1 MSTFIQENR
10 RKSLCSPPIKMV
22 RGKSDRKEE
31 RKENHIPVSSH
42 HLSTEGFQGP
52 KAKWPCFALLSCS
65 CQLHEGWNMRGKN
78 QGASL
83 PFPATLLSKC
93 LNTGL
98 RAQAPST
105 GPVVTEIRID
115 GEKAGWLV
123 CDPAAAGRDL

>member
-22 RGKSDRKEE
+22 GGKSDRKEE

-42 HLSTEGFQGP
+42 HLSTEGSKDQRP
-52 KAKWPCFALLSCS
+52 NDPALLSCS
-65 CQLHEGWNMRGKN
+65 CQLHEGWNMRGKS

-115 GEKAGWLV
+115 GEEAGWLV